1 MKEQSNVQ
9 FSAEV
14 ELCTYLLFWDYF
26 GHILSLSRPSPNKP
40 FNDSPIDDCRELHS
54 IISVTAFRY

>member
-40 FNDSPIDDCRELHS
+40 FKDSKFDNEYQMLEN
-54 IISVTAFRY
+54 